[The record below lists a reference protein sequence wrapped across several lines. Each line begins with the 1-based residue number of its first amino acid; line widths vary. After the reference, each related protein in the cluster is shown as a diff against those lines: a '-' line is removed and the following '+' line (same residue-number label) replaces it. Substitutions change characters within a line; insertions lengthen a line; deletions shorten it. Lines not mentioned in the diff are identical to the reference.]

1 MIRRFA
7 LHCRLPGCSP
17 RRSIGL
23 VVLTAL
29 TGIAAGCGD
38 RDGPVVLS
46 SSQSRSE
53 IRPAD
58 TSEESVEIA
67 RHFCVV
73 VIDSKGPLAAE
84 RVASTMTT
92 RLASRGLSVSSDARP
107 NEDDLVVLIRSD
119 TRIGAVWGGVPT
131 REVLLE
137 YRLFD
142 ARRAEPLTGGA
153 SVARFA
159 ERSADEALTGALNKA
174 SDTLVRKL
182 IRSVA
187 MLPEEFRIAPPAVAV
202 AADGMPTLACIP
214 FHNASGRADLDGWC
228 KTLASLGAA
237 AFQRS
242 GRFEIKERARLKD
255 LVADQDVVA
264 VLGGHSDA
272 TRRVG
277 TDLGVSRLLVGEV
290 AIRPDSALVVTA
302 RLLRVDDA
310 GVEHVIVV
318 ADSPTQVA
326 RLEAEFQR
334 QLDRPMPGWIAK
346 QLERASASPMEWPA
360 DARDPG

>member
-1 MIRRFA
+1 MIRRSHQRCPS
-7 LHCRLPGCSP
+7 LRRLPRHIP
-17 RRSIGL
+17 
-23 VVLTAL
+23 VLL
-29 TGIAAGCGD
+29 MFAAGACGLSGCAE
-38 RDGPVVLS
+38 RERPVVQS
-46 SSQSRSE
+46 SAESRRE
-53 IRPAD
+53 IRATGPM
-58 TSEESVEIA
+58 EVSVEIA
-67 RHFCVV
+67 RQFSVV
-73 VIDSKGPLAAE
+73 VIDSRGPLPAE
-84 RVASTMTT
+84 RVTSAILS
-92 RLASRGLSVSSDARP
+92 RLASRGLAVSSDSRP
-107 NEDDLVVLIRSD
+107 DENDLVVLIRSD
-119 TRIGAVWGGVPT
+119 TRVGAVWGGVPT

-142 ARRAEPLTGGA
+142 ARQAEPLAEGA
-153 SVARFA
+153 GVARFA
-159 ERSADEALTGALNKA
+159 ERSADEALAGALNKA
-174 SDTLVRKL
+174 SDILVRKL
-182 IRSVA
+182 IRSVV
-187 MLPEEFRIAPPAVAV
+187 MLPEAFRSAPPAVAQLPE
-202 AADGMPTLACIP
+202 GMPTLACIP

-264 VLGGHSDA
+264 VLGGQSDA
-272 TRRVG
+272 ARRVG

-290 AIRPDSALVVTA
+290 ALRPDGVLVVTA

-346 QLERASASPMEWPA
+346 QLERASASPLEWPA
-360 DARDPG
+360 DSRGPG